1 MAEIKIYRHYE
12 HYRDPVCDQVKAMIE
27 KENLAKKPAIV
38 AEIATTCR
46 QTISRLLDG
55 TTRRP
60 HYATVMAITGSLGY
74 LPKGWQQ
81 VDKLNVEE
89 ALKAARKWKERQE
102 NKKQAAK
109 ERLIAR
115 RRAERAAGG
124 HATGAAS
131 HRR

>member
-1 MAEIKIYRHYE
+1 MAEIKIYRTYE
-12 HYRDPVCDQVKAMIE
+12 HYRDPVCDQIKSMIE
-27 KENLAKKPAIV
+27 KENLVKKPAIV
-38 AEIATTCR
+38 AAISTMSYGTIA
-46 QTISRLLDG
+46 RLLDG

-81 VDKLNVEE
+81 VDKLDVQE

-102 NKKQAAK
+102 TKKQMAK
-109 ERLIAR
+109 DRLIAR

-124 HATGAAS
+124 HATGATS